1 MVNFLNKEQS
11 ILRGLWIASGSV
23 TAAEIAGH
31 AGFDW
36 LLLDGEHGLGGEE
49 FMLQALRAL
58 SGTKVCPIVRVPQAD
73 SPLIGRVL
81 DFGAGGIMVP
91 GVKTLDE
98 VRRCVNRVYYPPKGE
113 RGLASSCRAAGF
125 GGNFQEYFE
134 KANRDTALIIQIE
147 NRESVELA
155 EQIAALDGVAGLF
168 IGHSDLKLNL
178 NNDAEAVKSAEEAVL
193 AVCAKYRKIPGLLLR
208 QGQAPAPYIERG
220 FRMIGLGS
228 DNGIMKQGFAQLL
241 AQENKK

>member
-1 MVNFLNKEQS
+1 MVNFLKKDQS
-11 ILRGLWIASGSV
+11 VLRGLWIASGSA

-36 LLLDGEHGLGGEE
+36 LLLDGEHGLGDEN
-49 FMLQALRAL
+49 FMLQAIRVLTGL
-58 SGTKVCPIVRVPQAD
+58 KSCPIVRVPHAD

-91 GVKTLDE
+91 GAKTLAE
-98 VRRCVNRVYYPPKGE
+98 IKQSINRVYYPPMGE

-125 GGNFQEYFE
+125 GGTFQDYFAS
-134 KANRDTALIIQIE
+134 ANREIALIIQIE

-178 NNDAEAVKSAEEAVL
+178 NNDTAAVL
-193 AVCAKYRKIPGLLLR
+193 EAEKIVLSACRKHHKIPGLLLR
-208 QGQAPAPYIERG
+208 QGQSAAPYIDNG

-241 AQENKK
+241 DTQLG